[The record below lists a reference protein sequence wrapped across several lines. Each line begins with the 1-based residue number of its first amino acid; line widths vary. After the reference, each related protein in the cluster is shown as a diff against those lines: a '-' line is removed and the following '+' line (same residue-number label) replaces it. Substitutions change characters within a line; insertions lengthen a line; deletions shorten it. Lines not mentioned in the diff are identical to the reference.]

1 VKLRCGRLTFPAKK
15 LQNSYKL
22 ILARISLKFHE
33 VKNKSI
39 PFHPDSNFS
48 FLRYFGFWTLF
59 RNPTFIS
66 SVDLITLDFLLNLNR
81 LGEGPVASFEM
92 SRSIEFKATAFITA
106 HPVWNLT
113 GQNLFSLIYYNPG
126 EQALFL

>member
-1 VKLRCGRLTFPAKK
+1 
-15 LQNSYKL
+15 
-22 ILARISLKFHE
+22 
-33 VKNKSI
+33 
-39 PFHPDSNFS
+39 
-48 FLRYFGFWTLF
+48 
-59 RNPTFIS
+59 
-66 SVDLITLDFLLNLNR
+66 
-81 LGEGPVASFEM
+81 M